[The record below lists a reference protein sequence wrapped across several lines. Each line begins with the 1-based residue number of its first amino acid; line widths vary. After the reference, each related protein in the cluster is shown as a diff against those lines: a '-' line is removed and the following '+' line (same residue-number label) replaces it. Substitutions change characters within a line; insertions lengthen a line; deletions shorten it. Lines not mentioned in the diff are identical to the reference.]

1 MVLNDQQGIMLA
13 TFIFEEADVMKVS
26 LLGLVGAAFVLAAS
40 LTAASAQVVNLTG
53 QFRCVR
59 LCSAPPPSVAYL
71 TQADWELR
79 LVNEAGFTSRA
90 WIDYPGHIWVVG
102 WNEGA
107 FYSAD
112 GMTIQ
117 FDNGT
122 VWQRLID
129 VPAFAPPIR
138 RPYRYYPL
146 ATNG

>member
-1 MVLNDQQGIMLA
+1 
-13 TFIFEEADVMKVS
+13 
-26 LLGLVGAAFVLAAS
+26 
-40 LTAASAQVVNLTG
+40 
-53 QFRCVR
+53 VR

-90 WIDYPGHIWVVG
+90 WIDYPGHIRVVG